1 MKNIMIIF
9 IILLSILFFPIS
21 DAYSDVGSCARFK
34 VQVVLKSGNVVN
46 GFVQICGYDE
56 PQLIKGD
63 SLIERITRVKKT
75 DSIMLYKKIQKVNYP
90 KDPYYCFHFKYSAAA
105 IEDRIYI
112 KTNDINNIKILNV
125 MPCEN
130 MDHINCKDSIDL
142 YLINYTSQIL
152 DELTQYEINLMQ
164 TKPYAINRIY
174 IQCSYSYYL
183 CMNYNSQISDKEFK
197 ILCAK
202 YLKNQN
208 ADSYKKAKLSL
219 HKKSVIIHYILG
231 YN

>member
-1 MKNIMIIF
+1 
-9 IILLSILFFPIS
+9 LFFPVS

-63 SLIERITRVKKT
+63 SLIERITRVQKT
-75 DSIMLYKKIQKVNYP
+75 DSIMLYKKIQTVNYP
-90 KDPYYCFHFKYSAAA
+90 KDPYCFHFRYSAAA
-105 IEDRIYI
+105 IEDRIYMN
-112 KTNDINNIKILNV
+112 TNDINNIKILNV

-130 MDHINCKDSIDL
+130 MDHINYKDSIDL

-174 IQCSYSYYL
+174 MPCSYSCYL
-183 CMNYNSQISDKEFK
+183 CMNYNSQISDREFK
-197 ILCAK
+197 RLCAK

-208 ADSYKKAKLSL
+208 ADSYKKAKVSL
-219 HKKSVIIHYILG
+219 CKKGIIIHYIWS